1 MNIQECDIMN
11 DIARDGYENQR
22 VLTER
27 TGYSLGKVNQSLNA
41 LIKESYLTKDYAIT
55 EKSEKEFEKKKP
67 RNAVILAAGFGIRMV
82 PMNREIPKGMIEIN
96 GEPMI
101 ERLIKQLHEVG
112 IYQIDIVV
120 GFMKEQY
127 EYLIDEYGVNLIVNR
142 EYGEHNNL
150 HSLLLANDRI
160 SNTYIVPCD
169 VWCENNPFSER
180 ELYSWYMVTDLVDDE
195 SDVRVNRKLELV
207 SVDAEK
213 SGNSMVG
220 IAYILEKEAEMLRS
234 RMKELSRKKSY
245 TNAFWESAL
254 IQDGKMFV
262 AARIVS
268 ARTVYEINTYEQL
281 RELDDQSKQLDSKIL
296 TQIADILNC
305 KTEELEEIQ
314 ILKKGMTNRSFMFRC
329 QGKKYIMRIPGEGTE
344 MMIDRKQE
352 YKVYQAIKKLG
363 ICDTVRFIDPETG
376 YKLTEFIENARCCD
390 AGNEQEVR
398 ACMQVLRRFHQSGV
412 QVGHAFD
419 IFERMEHYESL
430 WKGEPSCY
438 RDYEKTKAKVY
449 ELKEYLDQQP
459 KHLGLC
465 HIDSVSD
472 NFLMT
477 ENQIRLIDWEY
488 AGMQDTDVD
497 IAMFAVYAMYDK
509 NQVDQLIQAYYIEG
523 CQASVRVKIY
533 AYIAVCGLLWSNW
546 CEVKRREGVEFG
558 EYSLRQ
564 YRYAK
569 EYYKYVKEEQKNVI

>member
-1 MNIQECDIMN
+1 M
-11 DIARDGYENQR
+11 
-22 VLTER
+22 
-27 TGYSLGKVNQSLNA
+27 
-41 LIKESYLTKDYAIT
+41 
-55 EKSEKEFEKKKP
+55 
-67 RNAVILAAGFGIRMV
+67 
-82 PMNREIPKGMIEIN
+82 
-96 GEPMI
+96 
-101 ERLIKQLHEVG
+101 
-112 IYQIDIVV
+112 
-120 GFMKEQY
+120 
-127 EYLIDEYGVNLIVNR
+127 
-142 EYGEHNNL
+142 
-150 HSLLLANDRI
+150 
-160 SNTYIVPCD
+160 
-169 VWCENNPFSER
+169 
-180 ELYSWYMVTDLVDDE
+180 
-195 SDVRVNRKLELV
+195 
-207 SVDAEK
+207 
-213 SGNSMVG
+213 
-220 IAYILEKEAEMLRS
+220 
-234 RMKELSRKKSY
+234 
-245 TNAFWESAL
+245 
-254 IQDGKMFV
+254 
-262 AARIVS
+262 
-268 ARTVYEINTYEQL
+268 
-281 RELDDQSKQLDSKIL
+281 
-296 TQIADILNC
+296 
-305 KTEELEEIQ
+305 
-314 ILKKGMTNRSFMFRC
+314 
-329 QGKKYIMRIPGEGTE
+329 
-344 MMIDRKQE
+344 
-352 YKVYQAIKKLG
+352 
-363 ICDTVRFIDPETG
+363 
-376 YKLTEFIENARCCD
+376 TEFIENARCCD

-419 IFERMEHYESL
+419 IFERMEYYESL

-523 CQASVRVKIY
+523 CEASVRVKIY